1 MTASKRLSIKRLVA
15 GLACAGALVAA
26 TGQAQA
32 AATLVIN
39 NINGPGVGF
48 NDPTPAL
55 PVGGNSGTTLGEQRF
70 IAFGHALNLWGA
82 TLNSNQPIIIN
93 AQFSA
98 LTCTATAAVLGSAG
112 ATSVFRDFANAPKAA
127 TWYPYALANKI
138 SGAYLGTLN
147 APQISANFNV
157 NLGQSNCLTGTFFY
171 WGLDGNHGTHIDFVA
186 VLQHELA
193 HALGFVTFT
202 NGNTGVQFGGSPSI
216 WDHFLFGTTASK
228 LWKDMTDAERAASAI
243 SGDKLVW
250 TGANVNGAVPFV
262 LRPSIAA
269 LSISGPA
276 AGAAAGIYAVG
287 EATFGTALGNP
298 PVSSQIMPVVDQ
310 PNGTGLACL
319 ALSAINR
326 LAVRGN
332 IGLVNRGTCADTV
345 KVKNLQDA
353 GAIAVLVADNVVDL
367 PPPGLVGTDATIT
380 IPSVLISQADGITIK
395 SRLGTRSR
403 TASGVV
409 GSLGFAGNQYA
420 GADALGRALMFAPN
434 PFQSGSSVSHWS
446 PSMRPNQLMEPSI
459 NADLTQ
465 SVIPPFDLTF
475 RLLQDIGW

>member
-1 MTASKRLSIKRLVA
+1 MRSRQFNFKSLAGIVA
-15 GLACAGALVAA
+15 VVGLIAGASQ
-26 TGQAQA
+26 QAQA
-32 AATLVIN
+32 AATIVIN
-39 NINGPGVGF
+39 NLNLPGVGF
-48 NDPTPAL
+48 NEVTPAAPL
-55 PVGGNSGTTLGEQRF
+55 GGNVGTTLGQQRL
-70 IAFGHALNLWGA
+70 IAFTYAANLWGA
-82 TLNSNQPIIIN
+82 TLTSNQPIIIN

-262 LRPSIAA
+262 LRPSVTA
-269 LSISGPA
+269 LSISGPRWRQIDNVVSHQDGDRSSVLQVLHLDRVG
-276 AGAAAGIYAVG
+276 AGAAVYQSDVASDSQPVDRTQGQAG
-287 EATFGTALGNP
+287 
-298 PVSSQIMPVVDQ
+298 Q
-310 PNGTGLACL
+310 
-319 ALSAINR
+319 
-326 LAVRGN
+326 VRG
-332 IGLVNRGTCADTV
+332 
-345 KVKNLQDA
+345 
-353 GAIAVLVADNVVDL
+353 
-367 PPPGLVGTDATIT
+367 PG
-380 IPSVLISQADGITIK
+380 Q
-395 SRLGTRSR
+395 
-403 TASGVV
+403 
-409 GSLGFAGNQYA
+409 GSLRAGRQDLQ
-420 GADALGRALMFAPN
+420 GPGQLAPARQVQA
-434 PFQSGSSVSHWS
+434 P
-446 PSMRPNQLMEPSI
+446 R
-459 NADLTQ
+459 
-465 SVIPPFDLTF
+465 
-475 RLLQDIGW
+475 